1 MGGPREAVGEAAG
14 AGRLTPPVSSMF
26 TPEHE
31 LFRATVQQFVE
42 KEMAPYAEAW
52 EAAGE
57 FPRPLWQRLGE
68 LGFLGLEYPEAY
80 GGVGADLL
88 TSVVLWE
95 ELARCRS
102 NGVAMGVFV
111 HTDMASPHLWHE
123 GTDAQ
128 KRRWLPAI
136 CRGEAVCAIA
146 VTEPGGGSDVAG
158 LRTRARR
165 EGSRFLLNGSK
176 MFITNGIQADLYFV
190 AARTSDPPAGKRA
203 RGISMFVVEKGTPGF
218 QVSRKLEKMGNLPS
232 DTAELTFDDVPVPAD
247 HLLGELDR
255 GFRAIMRN
263 FQRERLVAV
272 IHAVS
277 ASQQALEDTIAY
289 ARERVAFGQTLAQ
302 MPVLRHKLAEMASQ
316 ITQARAFAYDL
327 CRRYAAGEDCTTEIS
342 MAKYLTAELANR
354 VAYEAVQI
362 FGGYGYMREF
372 PIERFYRDA
381 RLWTIGGGTSE
392 IMKEII
398 AKRLGL

>member
-1 MGGPREAVGEAAG
+1 V
-14 AGRLTPPVSSMF
+14 F
-26 TPEHE
+26 TPEHD
-31 LFRATVQQFVE
+31 LFRATVRQFVE
-42 KEMAPYAEAW
+42 KEIVPHAEAW

-57 FPRPLWQRLGE
+57 FPRALWHRLGQ

-80 GGVGADLL
+80 GGAGADFL
-88 TSVVLWE
+88 TTVVLWE

-111 HTDMASPHLWHE
+111 HTDMASPHLALT
-123 GTDAQ
+123 GTEAQ
-128 KRRWLPAI
+128 KRRWMPAI
-136 CRGEAVCAIA
+136 CRGDAVCAIA

-165 EGSRFLLNGSK
+165 VGDRFILSGSK

-190 AARTSDPPAGKRA
+190 AARTSEAPAGKPA

-218 QVSRKLEKMGNLPS
+218 RVGRKLEKMGNLSS
-232 DTAELTFDDVPVPAD
+232 DTAELAFDAAAVPAD
-247 HLLGELDR
+247 HLLGEEGR
-255 GFRAIMRN
+255 GFRAVMQT

-277 ASQQALEDTIAY
+277 ASRQAFEDTVAY
-289 ARERVAFGQTLAQ
+289 ARERTAFGKALAE
-302 MPVLRHKLAEMASQ
+302 MPVIRHKLAEMASG
-316 ITQARAFAYDL
+316 ITQARAFAYDV

-342 MAKYLTAELANR
+342 MAKYLTGELANR
-354 VAYEAVQI
+354 VAYDAVQI

-372 PIERFYRDA
+372 PVERFYRDA

-398 AKRLGL
+398 ARRLGF

>member
-1 MGGPREAVGEAAG
+1 
-14 AGRLTPPVSSMF
+14 MF
-26 TPEHE
+26 TPEHD
-31 LFRATVQQFVE
+31 LFRATVRQFVE
-42 KEMAPYAEAW
+42 KEIVPHAEAW

-57 FPRPLWQRLGE
+57 FPRALWHRLGQ

-80 GGVGADLL
+80 GGAGADFL
-88 TSVVLWE
+88 TTVVLWE
-95 ELARCRS
+95 ELARCRA
-102 NGVAMGVFV
+102 NGVAMGIFV
-111 HTDMASPHLWHE
+111 HTDMASPHLWHA
-123 GTDAQ
+123 GTEAQ
-128 KRRWLPAI
+128 KRRWMPAI
-136 CRGEAVCAIA
+136 CRGDVVCAIA

-165 EGSRFLLNGSK
+165 VGDRFILSGSK

-190 AARTSDPPAGKRA
+190 AARTSEAPAGKPA

-218 QVSRKLEKMGNLPS
+218 RVGRKLEKMGNLSS
-232 DTAELTFDDVPVPAD
+232 DTAELAFDDAAVPAD
-247 HLLGELDR
+247 HLLGEEGR
-255 GFRAIMRN
+255 GFRAVMQT

-277 ASQQALEDTIAY
+277 ASRQAFEDTVAY
-289 ARERVAFGQTLAQ
+289 ARERTAFGKVLAE
-302 MPVLRHKLAEMASQ
+302 MPVIRHKLAEMASG
-316 ITQARAFAYDL
+316 ITQARAFAYDI

-342 MAKYLTAELANR
+342 MAKYLTGELANR
-354 VAYEAVQI
+354 VAYDAVQI

-398 AKRLGL
+398 ARRLGF

>member
-1 MGGPREAVGEAAG
+1 
-14 AGRLTPPVSSMF
+14 MF
-26 TPEHE
+26 TPEHD
-31 LFRATVQQFVE
+31 LFRATVRDFVE
-42 KEMAPYAEAW
+42 KEMVPHAEAW

-57 FPRPLWQRLGE
+57 FPRTLWRRLGE
-68 LGFLGLEYPEAY
+68 LGFLGLEYPETY
-80 GGVGADLL
+80 GGAGGDFPS
-88 TSVVLWE
+88 TVVLWE

-111 HTDMASPHLWHE
+111 HTDMASPHLWQA
-123 GTDAQ
+123 GTEAQ
-128 KRRWLPAI
+128 KRRWMPAI
-136 CRGEAVCAIA
+136 CRGDAICAIA

-165 EGSRFLLNGSK
+165 VGDRFILSGSK
-176 MFITNGIQADLYFV
+176 MFITNGIHADLYFV
-190 AARTSDPPAGKRA
+190 AARTSEAPPGKPA

-218 QVSRKLEKMGNLPS
+218 RVGRKLEKMGNLSS
-232 DTAELTFDDVPVPAD
+232 DTAELAFDDAAVPAD
-247 HLLGELDR
+247 HLLGEEGR
-255 GFRAIMRN
+255 GFRAIMQT

-277 ASQQALEDTIAY
+277 ASQQAFEDTVAY
-289 ARERVAFGQTLAQ
+289 ARERTAFGKALAE
-302 MPVLRHKLAEMASQ
+302 MPVIRHKLAEMASG
-316 ITQARAFAYDL
+316 ITQARAFAYDV

-342 MAKYLTAELANR
+342 MAKYLTGELANR
-354 VAYEAVQI
+354 VAYDAVQI

-372 PIERFYRDA
+372 PVERFYRDA

>member
-1 MGGPREAVGEAAG
+1 
-14 AGRLTPPVSSMF
+14 MF
-26 TPEHE
+26 TPEHD
-31 LFRATVQQFVE
+31 LFRATVRDFVE
-42 KEMAPYAEAW
+42 KEMVPHAEAW

-57 FPRPLWQRLGE
+57 FPRTLWRRLGE
-68 LGFLGLEYPEAY
+68 LGFLGLEYPETY
-80 GGVGADLL
+80 GGAGGDFPS
-88 TSVVLWE
+88 TVVLWE

-111 HTDMASPHLWHE
+111 HTDMASPHLWQA
-123 GTDAQ
+123 GTEAQ
-128 KRRWLPAI
+128 KRRWMPAI
-136 CRGEAVCAIA
+136 CGGDAVCAIA

-165 EGSRFLLNGSK
+165 EGDRFVLNGSK
-176 MFITNGIQADLYFV
+176 TFITNGIQADLYFV
-190 AARTSDPPAGKRA
+190 AARTSEAPPGKPA

-218 QVSRKLEKMGNLPS
+218 RVGRKLEKMGNLSS
-232 DTAELTFDDVPVPAD
+232 DTAELAFDDAAVPAD
-247 HLLGELDR
+247 HLLGEEGR
-255 GFRAIMRN
+255 GFRAIMQT

-277 ASQQALEDTIAY
+277 ASRQAFEDTVAY
-289 ARERVAFGQTLAQ
+289 ARERTAFGKTLAE
-302 MPVLRHKLAEMASQ
+302 MPVIRHKLAEMASG
-316 ITQARAFAYDL
+316 ITQARAFAYDV

-342 MAKYLTAELANR
+342 MAKYLTGELANR
-354 VAYEAVQI
+354 IAYDAVQI

-372 PIERFYRDA
+372 PVERFYRDA

-398 AKRLGL
+398 ARRLGL

>member
-1 MGGPREAVGEAAG
+1 V
-14 AGRLTPPVSSMF
+14 F

-31 LFRATVQQFVE
+31 LFRATVRDFVE
-42 KEMAPYAEAW
+42 KEMVPHAEAW

-57 FPRPLWQRLGE
+57 FPRTLWRRLGE
-68 LGFLGLEYPEAY
+68 LGFLGLEYPETY
-80 GGVGADLL
+80 GGAGGDFL
-88 TSVVLWE
+88 TTVVLWE

-111 HTDMASPHLWHE
+111 HTDMASPHLWCA
-123 GTDAQ
+123 GTEAQ
-128 KRRWLPAI
+128 KRRWLPGI
-136 CRGEAVCAIA
+136 CRGDAVCAIA
-146 VTEPGGGSDVAG
+146 VTEPGGGSDVAA
-158 LRTRARR
+158 LRTHARR
-165 EGSRFLLNGSK
+165 VGDRFILNGSK
-176 MFITNGIQADLYFV
+176 TFITNGIHADLYFV
-190 AARTSDPPAGKRA
+190 AARTSEPPAGKPA

-218 QVSRKLEKMGNLPS
+218 RVGRKLEKMGNLSS
-232 DTAELTFDDVPVPAD
+232 DTAELAFDEVLVPVD
-247 HLLGELDR
+247 HMLGEEGR
-255 GFRAIMRN
+255 GFRAVMQT

-277 ASQQALEDTIAY
+277 ACQQAFEDTVAY
-289 ARERVAFGQTLAQ
+289 ARERSAFGKALAQ
-302 MPVLRHKLAEMASQ
+302 MPVLRHRLAEMASG
-316 ITQARAFAYDL
+316 ITQARAFAYDV

-342 MAKYLTAELANR
+342 MAKYLTGELANR
-354 VAYEAVQI
+354 VAYDAVQI

-372 PIERFYRDA
+372 PVERFYRDA

>member
-1 MGGPREAVGEAAG
+1 
-14 AGRLTPPVSSMF
+14 MF
-26 TPEHE
+26 TAEHD
-31 LFRATVQQFVE
+31 LFRTTVRQFVE
-42 KEMAPYAEAW
+42 KEIVPHAEAW

-57 FPRPLWQRLGE
+57 FPRALWHRLGQ

-80 GGVGADLL
+80 GGAGADFL
-88 TSVVLWE
+88 TTVVLWE

-111 HTDMASPHLWHE
+111 HTDMASPHLALT
-123 GTDAQ
+123 GTEAQ
-128 KRRWLPAI
+128 KRRWMPAI
-136 CRGEAVCAIA
+136 CRGDAVCAIA

-165 EGSRFLLNGSK
+165 VGDRFILSGSK

-190 AARTSDPPAGKRA
+190 AARTSEAPAGKPA

-218 QVSRKLEKMGNLPS
+218 RVGRKLEKMGNLSS
-232 DTAELTFDDVPVPAD
+232 DTAELAFDDAAVPTD
-247 HLLGELDR
+247 HLLGEEGR
-255 GFRAIMRN
+255 GFRAVMQI
-263 FQRERLVAV
+263 FQRERLAAV

-277 ASQQALEDTIAY
+277 ASRQALEDTVAY
-289 ARERVAFGQTLAQ
+289 ARERTAFGKALAE
-302 MPVLRHKLAEMASQ
+302 MPVIRHKLAEMASG
-316 ITQARAFAYDL
+316 ITQARAFAYDI
-327 CRRYAAGEDCTTEIS
+327 CRRFAAGEDCTTEIS
-342 MAKYLTAELANR
+342 MAKYLTGELANR
-354 VAYEAVQI
+354 VAYDAVQI

-372 PIERFYRDA
+372 PVERFYRDA

-398 AKRLGL
+398 ARRLGF

>member
-1 MGGPREAVGEAAG
+1 
-14 AGRLTPPVSSMF
+14 MF
-26 TPEHE
+26 TPEHD
-31 LFRATVQQFVE
+31 LFRATVRQFVE
-42 KEMAPYAEAW
+42 KEIVPHAEAW

-57 FPRPLWQRLGE
+57 FPRALWHRLGQ

-80 GGVGADLL
+80 GGAGADFL
-88 TSVVLWE
+88 TTVVLWE

-111 HTDMASPHLWHE
+111 HTDMASPHLALT
-123 GTDAQ
+123 GTEAQ
-128 KRRWLPAI
+128 KRRWMPAI
-136 CRGEAVCAIA
+136 CRGDAVCAIA

-165 EGSRFLLNGSK
+165 VGDRFILSGSK

-190 AARTSDPPAGKRA
+190 AARTSEAPAGKPA

-218 QVSRKLEKMGNLPS
+218 RVGRKLEKMGNLSS
-232 DTAELTFDDVPVPAD
+232 DTAELAFDAAAVPAD
-247 HLLGELDR
+247 HLLGEEGR
-255 GFRAIMRN
+255 GFRAVMQT

-277 ASQQALEDTIAY
+277 ASRQAFEDTVAY
-289 ARERVAFGQTLAQ
+289 ARERTAFGKALAE
-302 MPVLRHKLAEMASQ
+302 MPVIRHKLAEMASG
-316 ITQARAFAYDL
+316 ITQARAFAYDV

-342 MAKYLTAELANR
+342 MAKYLTGELANR
-354 VAYEAVQI
+354 VAYDAVQI

-372 PIERFYRDA
+372 PVERFYRDA

-398 AKRLGL
+398 ARRLGF

>member
-1 MGGPREAVGEAAG
+1 
-14 AGRLTPPVSSMF
+14 MF

-31 LFRATVQQFVE
+31 LFRATVRDFVE
-42 KEMAPYAEAW
+42 KEMVPHAETW

-57 FPRPLWQRLGE
+57 FPRTLWRRLGE

-80 GGVGADLL
+80 GGAGGDFL
-88 TSVVLWE
+88 TTVVLWE

-102 NGVAMGVFV
+102 NGVAMGILV
-111 HTDMASPHLWHE
+111 HTDMASPHLWHA
-123 GTDAQ
+123 GTEAQ
-128 KRRWLPAI
+128 KRRWMPAI
-136 CRGEAVCAIA
+136 CRGDAICAIA

-165 EGSRFLLNGSK
+165 VGDRFVLNGSK
-176 MFITNGIQADLYFV
+176 MFITNGIHADLYFV
-190 AARTSDPPAGKRA
+190 AARTSEAPPGKPA
-203 RGISMFVVEKGTPGF
+203 RGISMFVVEKGAPGF
-218 QVSRKLEKMGNLPS
+218 RVGRKLEKMGNLSS
-232 DTAELTFDDVPVPAD
+232 DTAELAFDEVAVPAD
-247 HLLGELDR
+247 HLLGEEGR
-255 GFRAIMRN
+255 GFRAIMQT

-277 ASQQALEDTIAY
+277 ASQQAFEDTVAY
-289 ARERVAFGQTLAQ
+289 ARERTAFGTALAQ
-302 MPVLRHKLAEMASQ
+302 MPVIRHKLAEMTSG
-316 ITQARAFAYDL
+316 ITQARAFAYDV

-342 MAKYLTAELANR
+342 MAKYLTGELANR

-372 PIERFYRDA
+372 PVERFYRDA

-398 AKRLGL
+398 AKRLGF